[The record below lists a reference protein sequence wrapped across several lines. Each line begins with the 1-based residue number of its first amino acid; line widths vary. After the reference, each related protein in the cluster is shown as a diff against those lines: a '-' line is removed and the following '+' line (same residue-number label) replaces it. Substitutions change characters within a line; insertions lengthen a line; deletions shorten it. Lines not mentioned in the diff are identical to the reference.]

1 MQKKWMVFTIALA
14 LMGNALGVCAQE
26 TKVRRAGPPPPPGER
41 DVMIMRQGPD
51 APPPPGEGV
60 EIHGDNFVFV
70 STEMSYNGKVV
81 KGAPYSAQAVTESVQ
96 ALGDGNRI
104 VHKNTAQVYRDSE
117 GRTRRDQSLGSIGPY
132 AAQGDPPQTFF
143 INDPVAGANY
153 ILDPRSKTARKLPR
167 MEFHFKTLSKDGVV
181 VQEDIKGKLSAES
194 HPRVRVKKEGDESG
208 FAFTMQTPPPGDPTA
223 HADMQFFRH
232 SSKAEKKTEKLEARN
247 VEGVSAEG
255 SRTTTTIPAGELGNE
270 LPIQIVNERW
280 YSPELQVVVMTRH
293 SDPRFGETTYKLT
306 NIQRGE
312 PSAALFQVPSD
323 YTLKETR
330 GFGPGGQRRMRRP
343 APPAPPQEE
352 N

>member
-1 MQKKWMVFTIALA
+1 MQKKWMGFTLALA
-14 LMGNALGVCAQE
+14 LTGNALGVCAQE
-26 TKVRRAGPPPPPGER
+26 TKMRRPGPPPQVER
-41 DVMIMRQGPD
+41 DVVIMQQGPD

-60 EIHGDNFVFV
+60 EIHGDNFVFLA
-70 STEMSYNGKVV
+70 TEMSFNGKVV

-96 ALGDGNRI
+96 TLGDGNRI

-153 ILDPRSKTARKLPR
+153 ILDPRSKIARKLPR
-167 MEFHFKTLSKDGVV
+167 MEFRFKSVSKDGVV
-181 VQEDIKGKLSAES
+181 VQEDIKGKLSGES

-208 FAFTMQTPPPGDPTA
+208 FAFSIQTPPPGDPTA
-223 HADMQFFRH
+223 SADVQFFRH

-247 VEGVSAEG
+247 VEGVQAEG

-270 LPIQIVNERW
+270 QPIQIVNERW
-280 YSPELQVVVMTRH
+280 YSPELQVIVMTRH
-293 SDPRFGETTYKLT
+293 SDPRLGETTYKLT

-323 YTLKETR
+323 YTLKESR
-330 GFGPGGQRRMRRP
+330 SHGPGVRQRMRQP
-343 APPAPPQEE
+343 APPPQEE